1 MAMSNPDAVDTIRYA
16 PLGCEDEIRD
26 GLGRWV
32 WESQAAVVGREG
44 GDEG

>member
-1 MAMSNPDAVDTIRYA
+1 MSNPDAVDAIGYA
-16 PLGCEDEIRD
+16 PLSCKDEVRD

-32 WESQAAVVGREG
+32 WESQTAVAGREG